1 MRYNKNV
8 LFGGLL
14 ALSFAASPLQAA
26 VSSSEAARLGQDLT
40 PFGSPKAG
48 NDAGTIPAWD
58 GGLTEPPAGYEGSG
72 QHHINPFPDD
82 EVLFTITASN
92 MDQYSEYLTD
102 GVRAMLETYPTTFRI
117 PVYQSRRTHAVPE
130 WVAENTRKNAVNAEI
145 VGEAEGIEG
154 AFGGYPF
161 PILHGNDEEKAW
173 QVIWNHLTRWR
184 GVSVTRRS

>member
-58 GGLTEPPAGYEGSG
+58 GGLTEPPAGYEAAGS
-72 QHHINPFPDD
+72 
-82 EVLFTITASN
+82 TISIH
-92 MDQYSEYLTD
+92 S
-102 GVRAMLETYPTTFRI
+102 PTTKCCL
-117 PVYQSRRTHAVPE
+117 P
-130 WVAENTRKNAVNAEI
+130 
-145 VGEAEGIEG
+145 
-154 AFGGYPF
+154 
-161 PILHGNDEEKAW
+161 
-173 QVIWNHLTRWR
+173 
-184 GVSVTRRS
+184 

>member
-58 GGLTEPPAGYEGSG
+58 GGLTEPPAGYWLLSKK
-72 QHHINPFPDD
+72 
-82 EVLFTITASN
+82 
-92 MDQYSEYLTD
+92 
-102 GVRAMLETYPTTFRI
+102 RI
-117 PVYQSRRTHAVPE
+117 VHNFFAP
-130 WVAENTRKNAVNAEI
+130 K
-145 VGEAEGIEG
+145 
-154 AFGGYPF
+154 
-161 PILHGNDEEKAW
+161 K
-173 QVIWNHLTRWR
+173 
-184 GVSVTRRS
+184 